1 MKDRYTD
8 RDRKGIEFA
17 SMQADMYGM
26 MGVLMLVALVAYGIA
41 CLIWGPD
48 QVSAF
53 INQAGVK

>member
-1 MKDRYTD
+1 MKD

-53 INQAGVK
+53 INQVGVK